1 MSQNAACSATAVPM
15 DQPLPADLGS
25 ATRWS
30 AVLRYRRW
38 PVL

>member
-1 MSQNAACSATAVPM
+1 M
-15 DQPLPADLGS
+15 DQPLPAQLGS

-38 PVL
+38 PVS